1 MFCRRW
7 PLSRT
12 LKDLGVEGA
21 LEQAVTGKKGG
32 PGWGKRSS
40 RRLRGWASYRGATGA
55 SGVLGVRWGGWASV
69 GCKRPPTSPPGKLDL
84 LWAEVCRRL
93 KRLDP
98 CFGRCMVVR
107 RMKEAE
113 SLEAGR
119 RERSRQEQLRSQSG
133 ALLHGIHPFIHLRFL
148 QCFLYV
154 RCWYLIFLKFLGCC
168 WVFVATGG
176 LLGGFSLQGAG
187 LVTGLGS

>member
-1 MFCRRW
+1 
-7 PLSRT
+7 
-12 LKDLGVEGA
+12 
-21 LEQAVTGKKGG
+21 
-32 PGWGKRSS
+32 
-40 RRLRGWASYRGATGA
+40 
-55 SGVLGVRWGGWASV
+55 
-69 GCKRPPTSPPGKLDL
+69 
-84 LWAEVCRRL
+84 
-93 KRLDP
+93 
-98 CFGRCMVVR
+98 MVVR